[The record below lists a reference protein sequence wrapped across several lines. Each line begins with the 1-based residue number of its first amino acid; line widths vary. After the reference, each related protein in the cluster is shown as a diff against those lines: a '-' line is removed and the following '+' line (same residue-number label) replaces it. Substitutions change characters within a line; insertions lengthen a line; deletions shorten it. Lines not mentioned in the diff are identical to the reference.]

1 MASLHHIVAVLVIV
15 ASCMG
20 PAAAQEP
27 SADPK
32 PAQNAPSKDKQESKG
47 IDCRHGIACPIISI
61 PIPEVQLDT
70 PKPSAP
76 AR

>member
-1 MASLHHIVAVLVIV
+1 MASLHHIVAALAIV
-15 ASCMG
+15 ASCIG
-20 PAAAQEP
+20 TAAAQEP

-32 PAQNAPSKDKQESKG
+32 PAQSTSSKDKPEPKG

-61 PIPEVQLDT
+61 PIPDVPLDT

-76 AR
+76 AQ

>member
-1 MASLHHIVAVLVIV
+1 MVSLHHIVAALIIV
-15 ASCMG
+15 AACMG
-20 PAAAQEP
+20 TAAAQEP

-32 PAQNAPSKDKQESKG
+32 PAQSTSSKDKPEPKG

-61 PIPEVQLDT
+61 PIPDVPLDT

-76 AR
+76 